1 VTIRARHLVICLATL
16 AALAIPASANA
27 SPQQVIRD
35 CVQDGVLDHHYSNKD
50 LVKARDTLPSDVDE
64 YSDCHEVIAAA
75 IGPPGKGHGSKGGG
89 GGGADAAS
97 PGSQQAAKTQDDRAL
112 REATKPSAPP
122 EVTVDGKKVAPG
134 KNGLFNLASAENGIP
149 LPLLLA
155 LIAVGILAAGG
166 ALWAL
171 RRRVPA
177 LANISLPR
185 RISLGRVL
193 PFPRPRR

>member
-16 AALAIPASANA
+16 VALAIPSIANA
-27 SPQQVIRD
+27 SPQAVIRD
-35 CVQDGVLDHHYSNKD
+35 CAEDGVLNHHYSNGD
-50 LVKARDTLPSDVDE
+50 LQKAKQKLPSDLDE
-64 YSDCHEVIAAA
+64 YSDCREVIGAA
-75 IGPPGKGHGSKGGG
+75 IGGPPGKGRGSGGG
-89 GGGADAAS
+89 GGGGGSSHA
-97 PGSQQAAKTQDDRAL
+97 SQQAAQNQDQQAL

-122 EVTVDGKKVAPG
+122 EVTVDGKKVTPG

-155 LIAVGILAAGG
+155 LIAVGILAVGG

-185 RISLGRVL
+185 RLSLGRV
-193 PFPRPRR
+193 PFPRLRR

>member
-1 VTIRARHLVICLATL
+1 MTIRARHLVICLATL
-16 AALAIPASANA
+16 VALATPASANA
-27 SPQQVIRD
+27 SPQAVIRD
-35 CVQDGVLDHHYSNKD
+35 CAEDGVLDHHYSNGD
-50 LVKARDTLPSDVDE
+50 LQKAKQKLPSDLDE
-64 YSDCHEVIAAA
+64 YSDCREVIGAA
-75 IGPPGKGHGSKGGG
+75 IGGPPGKGRGSGGG
-89 GGGADAAS
+89 GGGGGKSAHA
-97 PGSQQAAKTQDDRAL
+97 SQQAAQSQDHQAL

-185 RISLGRVL
+185 RLSLGRVL